1 MKKCFRSAKWI
12 YALCLS
18 KKSKILSL
26 AYLKADDS
34 TLFLNRDIH
43 MYDKCMTKQNENR
56 VAGIYNAVSVRSEA
70 DSNRCTRFCRPL
82 PSHSAIRPL
91 FPNRFLFGFHSV
103 TTSPLLPDCMPRRK
117 HPVYFQAHR
126 ECKYTNISNFCKT
139 SAQLCVISR
148 RNSRYFPKFV
158 TFTHRKKTSFHSRP

>member
-82 PSHSAIRPL
+82 PSHSAIRPSS
-91 FPNRFLFGFHSV
+91 FPLR
-103 TTSPLLPDCMPRRK
+103 PL
-117 HPVYFQAHR
+117 
-126 ECKYTNISNFCKT
+126 YTNLT
-139 SAQLCVISR
+139 LSALSAPFHTTGTQTEKRPLSGPGSV
-148 RNSRYFPKFV
+148 RN
-158 TFTHRKKTSFHSRP
+158 

>member
-70 DSNRCTRFCRPL
+70 DSNRCIRFCRPL
-82 PSHSAIRPL
+82 PSHSAIRPFVL
-91 FPNRFLFGFHSV
+91 SCRPPLDSLICKRLHRLSRV
-103 TTSPLLPDCMPRRK
+103 RSSLTLLPVP
-117 HPVYFQAHR
+117 HALS
-126 ECKYTNISNFCKT
+126 TSNISHSLNLRSLSLPRPQASRSPPQVSLAL
-139 SAQLCVISR
+139 SASSPPLSP
-148 RNSRYFPKFV
+148 S
-158 TFTHRKKTSFHSRP
+158 

>member
-43 MYDKCMTKQNENR
+43 MYDKCMTNQKENS
-56 VAGIYNAVSVRSEA
+56 VTDICNTVSVRSEA

-82 PSHSAIRPL
+82 PSHSAIRPKT
-91 FPNRFLFGFHSV
+91 FVRSEKGIRAIRRGVSAGEN
-103 TTSPLLPDCMPRRK
+103 PLLNPASTSS
-117 HPVYFQAHR
+117 VAHR
-126 ECKYTNISNFCKT
+126 VCKYTNISENRKT
-139 SAQLCVISR
+139 SGKLYSNSPTYSGR
-148 RNSRYFPKFV
+148 R
-158 TFTHRKKTSFHSRP
+158 H